1 MKNIFFKYARLLA
14 STAII
19 VNAAPALLIAADGT
33 VEFPATR
40 TVSAISADGSTWV
53 GFQGTPNGNRAFRL
67 LLAIPPTATGT
78 QLPVINGGVASFASS
93 ISDDGTVIV
102 GRVALNG
109 GGRRAVLWDN
119 SFNVIDLGTL
129 NGGNDSIAV
138 AVSGD
143 GRTVVGNAA
152 DPQFNQ
158 QMRAFRWRR
167 ATGMESLGTLNNGDA
182 SFATGVN
189 FDGKVVVGYS
199 NDGNENNNL
208 RAFRWTEASNQ
219 MVSLGTLGGSTS
231 RASGVSGD
239 GKVVVGYSSFGPRDI
254 FDRAFRWTEAS
265 NQMESLGTLN
275 NGDNSR
281 ANAISSDGKVI
292 VGRSEDGSANNA
304 DRAFRWIEAQ
314 GMRSLDSLLADSGVD
329 LGGIHM
335 SNANSTNRDGTI
347 IVATGDNT
355 RSYIVRL
362 SLPQSQNATSA
373 GVMDEENFQ
382 SSLSQ
387 AAATLTFGHRMSDLT
402 LNGAHGKP
410 MRSVLEDG
418 QNSIWAGG
426 DLARLLGDDYSGFRG
441 LGEIGFGHGFGD
453 GVSAQVSIGGFGE
466 ETSLDTGGEASG
478 RMLYIVPEVGFD
490 LRDNLRMTLTGLYGR
505 GTLDTRRG
513 YLNGANTDFSEGKS
527 DVATVSAR
535 LRLDW
540 VDAFTLQ
547 DTKITP
553 FLSYAISRSE
563 QSAYTE
569 TGGAFPAEWN
579 AYSDNT
585 HVVRTGLDAT
595 YDLDERTTLLGHIEA
610 SYGVS
615 GDPPVTGKT
624 IGLSSF
630 SIDNANSGGFGTQ
643 AGIGAEYDTGHGVAS
658 FMVNGSLGA
667 NNPVAWVAA
676 SYRVRF

>member
-1 MKNIFFKYARLLA
+1 MTKLIFRYARLLA
-14 STAII
+14 TTALI
-19 VNAAPALLIAADGT
+19 VPAAPAILTAADSADLVAVG
-33 VEFPATR
+33 R
-40 TVSAISADGSTWV
+40 TANAISADGSTWV
-53 GFQGTPNGNRAFRL
+53 GYENVQNNARAFRW
-67 LLAIPPTATGT
+67 TMATGVGT
-78 QLPVINGGVASFASS
+78 QMPILAGTTSSTAQSVSNDGSVIAGRSAINGVSQA
-93 ISDDGTVIV
+93 I
-102 GRVALNG
+102 R
-109 GGRRAVLWDN
+109 WDILSN
-119 SFNVIDLGTL
+119 SVENLRTL
-129 NGGNDSIAV
+129 NGGRVSEAN

-143 GRTVVGNAA
+143 GTTIVGWSNDGQAGG
-152 DPQFNQ
+152 Q
-158 QMRAFRWRR
+158 QRAFRWIR
-167 ATGMESLGTLNNGDA
+167 ATGMVSLGTLNNGSSSVATGVNSDGKVVVGYSSDGAANNSERAFRWTEAANQMISLGTLGGSYSRASGVSADGKVVVGYSAFDAGDNFDRAFRWTENSNRMESLGTLNNG
-182 SFATGVN
+182 
-189 FDGKVVVGYS
+189 
-199 NDGNENNNL
+199 GN
-208 RAFRWTEASNQ
+208 S
-219 MVSLGTLGGSTS
+219 
-231 RASGVSGD
+231 
-239 GKVVVGYSSFGPRDI
+239 Y
-254 FDRAFRWTEAS
+254 
-265 NQMESLGTLN
+265 
-275 NGDNSR
+275 

-292 VGRSEDGSANNA
+292 VGKSEDGSANNA
-304 DRAFRWIEAQ
+304 DRAFRWIETQ

-335 SNANSTNRDGTI
+335 SNANSTSRDGTI
-347 IVATGDNT
+347 IVASGDNR

-418 QNSIWAGG
+418 QNSVWAGG

-585 HVVRTGLDAT
+585 HVVRTGLDAI

-630 SIDNANSGGFGTQ
+630 SIANANSGGFGTQ